1 MNRMIIC
8 ALLLLVFNSCA
19 ENKNIITSGNSIQFG
34 TESTFDVITWNIEN
48 FPKQNGST
56 VDYLAELI
64 PLLDVDIIAMQEI
77 GDDDY
82 FNQLVDQ
89 LNGWSGFR
97 TGGSWGLAYI
107 YKSEVV
113 INRIEEIQSLDNY
126 NLTRTPLLME
136 LEWGGENVYII
147 NNHYKCCGN
156 GTIEIEYDDEEYRRL
171 QASILT
177 KTYIESNLD
186 GKNVI
191 LVGDLNDELSDPES
205 TNVFINF
212 NNDAENYLFVDKN
225 IAVGSSTNWSYPGWP
240 SHLDHILITNELFDE
255 FANTE
260 SSVETIRVEEK
271 LDEGWSEYE
280 NYISDHRPVG
290 LRLKFSQ

>member
-1 MNRMIIC
+1 MNRMIIG

-19 ENKNIITSGNSIQFG
+19 ENKNIITSGNFIQFG

-136 LEWGGENVYII
+136 LEWGSENVYII

-156 GTIEIEYDDEEYRRL
+156 GTIEMEYDDEEYRRL
-171 QASILT
+171 QSCILT

-191 LVGDLNDELSDPES
+191 LVGDFNDELSDPES

-225 IAVGSSTNWSYPGWP
+225 IAVGSSINWSYPGWP

-260 SSVETIRVEEK
+260 SSVETIRVEEYF
-271 LDEGWSEYE
+271 DNGWTDYE
-280 NYISDHRPVG
+280 KYISDHRPVG
-290 LRLKFSQ
+290 LNLKFNP